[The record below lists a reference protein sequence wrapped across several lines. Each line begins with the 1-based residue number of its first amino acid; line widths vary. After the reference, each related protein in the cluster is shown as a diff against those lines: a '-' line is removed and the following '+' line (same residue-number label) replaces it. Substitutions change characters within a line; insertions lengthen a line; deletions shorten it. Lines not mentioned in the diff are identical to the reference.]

1 MKLFYSAASPFV
13 RKVMIVAIEKGL
25 ADRIEQIPAAVSPIQ
40 PNTDLARHNPL
51 MKLPALITDDGLE
64 LIESKVI
71 CQYLDSVGTGRLLAA
86 GGPQRWRALR
96 LEAIAD
102 GIADAGILLRYELT
116 MRPEALRWPEWQAGQ
131 LSKMNN
137 GLDLLEREVAALD
150 EPLHLGQ
157 VAVAAACTWL
167 EFRNVVPGARASRPQ
182 LFAWLDRMN
191 RERAS
196 FAQTTPR

>member
-13 RKVMIVAIEKGL
+13 RKVMIVAIENGL

-40 PNTDLARHNPL
+40 PNKDLAQHNPL
-51 MKLPALITDDGLE
+51 MKLPALIADDGLE
-64 LIESKVI
+64 LLESKVI
-71 CQYLDSVGTGRLLAA
+71 CQYLDSVGTGCLLPAS
-86 GGPQRWRALR
+86 GRQRWQALR

-102 GIADAGILLRYELT
+102 GIADAGILLRYELA

-131 LSKMNN
+131 LSKINN
-137 GLDLLEREVAALD
+137 ALDLLEREAATLN
-150 EPLHLGQ
+150 EPLQLGQ

-167 EFRNVVPGARASRPQ
+167 EFRNLVPDARVSRPQ

-191 RERAS
+191 RERPS